1 MQSGQTRFAEL
12 QGAIRDYGHAAF
24 QNLLRC
30 RALGE
35 AIVAGF
41 AAYEGCPPG
50 NVSAAPATGPFDPR
64 KEYGDAAFSFSQRE
78 VIVLEPVIFGLALI
92 VGNAEDEGSL
102 WLRAPVSMEV
112 TGADFLVVVGKQPE
126 FRVPLAFEGAL
137 DPVFAAIH
145 LEFIQTFQ
153 LKVDEFRD
161 ARYKTG
167 IGFLPG

>member
-12 QGAIRDYGHAAF
+12 QGVIRDYGHAAF
-24 QNLLRC
+24 KSLLRC

-50 NVSAAPATGPFDPR
+50 NVAAAPATGPFDPR
-64 KEYGDAAFSFSQRE
+64 KAYGEAAFSFSQRE
-78 VIVLEPVIFGLALI
+78 VIVLEPVVFGLSLV
-92 VGNAEDEGSL
+92 VGNAEDDGSL
-102 WLRAPVSMEV
+102 WLRCAVSMEV
-112 TGADFLVVVGKQPE
+112 VGADFLVLVGKQPDL
-126 FRVPLAFEGAL
+126 RIPLAFEGRL
-137 DPVFAAIH
+137 DAVFAALH
-145 LEFIQTFQ
+145 REFIETFQ

-167 IGFLPG
+167 IGFLPS